1 MVRLALIGTGRWG
14 QKIRNT
20 LASLPCELAYE
31 ATHEW
36 QTLLE
41 KADIDGVI
49 IATPPSSHTEIALAF
64 IDKGIPVFIEKPMT
78 LSFEEANMLVAA
90 SEKTGIPVMVGHVH
104 LYNPAFR
111 TLKDALPSIGTLISL
126 EGTESHEGPVRSDYS
141 TLWDSAPHDLSM
153 MLDIA
158 GFPLEV
164 RAEGE
169 AVSHPESVIYDRGL
183 LELLFKNDVHGTI
196 RSDWIG
202 PEKKRTFQVVG
213 TEGTLTYDDVAKTL
227 IRTNNEGVNE
237 SLSFDTEWPLTLELH
252 AFLDTVEHKT
262 RPYSDVT
269 LGRDIVQILGAAE
282 HSIIES
288 RGLRL

>member
-1 MVRLALIGTGRWG
+1 MPRLALIGAGRWG
-14 QKIRNT
+14 QKIRAT
-20 LASLPCELAYE
+20 LATLPCELAHE

-36 QTLLE
+36 RMLLE
-41 KADIDGVI
+41 NDDIDGVI
-49 IATPPSSHTEIALAF
+49 IATPPSTHAEIALAF
-64 IDKGIPVFIEKPMT
+64 IEKGIPVFIEKPMT
-78 LSFEEANMLVAA
+78 LSFEEANALVAA
-90 SEKTGIPVMVGHVH
+90 SEKTGVPVMVGHVH

-111 TLKDALPSIGTLISL
+111 ALKDALPSIGTLISL
-126 EGTESHEGPVRSDYS
+126 QGTESHEGPVRTDYS

-169 AVSHPESVIYDRGL
+169 ALSRPESTIYDRGL
-183 LELLFKNDVHGTI
+183 LELMFNHDVHGTI

-202 PEKKRTFQVVG
+202 PEKKRIFQVIG
-213 TEGTLTYDDVAKTL
+213 TEGSLTYDDVAKTL
-227 IRTNNEGVNE
+227 TRITKEGSSE
-237 SLSFDTEWPLTLELH
+237 SLPFATEWPLTLELR
-252 AFLDTVEHKT
+252 AFLETVEYRT